1 MPSIQ
6 PRRPLYRRYTPREA
20 RFSPH
25 TAKPE
30 GNRQQGKKR
39 NHRKDPSP
47 TCKICDLLVPGSPTS
62 STLISPLY
70 LGPPPPP
77 PLATLLLVP
86 PNSCNKIPF
95 FTSSIPQI
103 DGASDLDNNSYK
115 SGRRLSSVSFASNSA
130 LRVFLPPAPATPC
143 SSSSSSAPS
152 PTPPTPGS
160 LSPPGGL
167 VLLSN

>member
-1 MPSIQ
+1 MTHLSSTICWESGSRVTYAVNPTAED
-6 PRRPLYRRYTPREA
+6 PLPEVYTPRGA
-20 RFSPH
+20 ILC
-25 TAKPE
+25 TYYQTKPKRNSE
-30 GNRQQGKKR
+30 QDKEKNQGK
-39 NHRKDPSP
+39 DLSP

-86 PNSCNKIPF
+86 PNNCNKIPF

-115 SGRRLSSVSFASNSA
+115 SGR
-130 LRVFLPPAPATPC
+130 
-143 SSSSSSAPS
+143 
-152 PTPPTPGS
+152 
-160 LSPPGGL
+160 
-167 VLLSN
+167 